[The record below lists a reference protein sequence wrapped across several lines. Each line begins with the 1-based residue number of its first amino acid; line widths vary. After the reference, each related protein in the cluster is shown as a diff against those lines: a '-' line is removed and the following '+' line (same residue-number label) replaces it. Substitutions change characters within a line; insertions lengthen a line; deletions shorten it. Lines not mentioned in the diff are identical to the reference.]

1 MARKKRTQA
10 GESGGEEDV
19 NLTPMLDVVFIL
31 LIFFIVTAQFIKEPG
46 VEIARQDVDNDEQV
60 KPLAI
65 LIAIDENSD
74 IFMDKKKVEP
84 NEVEFTIKEMREDNP
99 KGKLVVQVD
108 NEANAETL
116 VGLMETIKDADGS
129 TVINVSTAQD

>member
-74 IFMDKKKVEP
+74 IYMDKKKVEP

-99 KGKLVVQVD
+99 KGELVVQVD

>member
-1 MARKKRTQA
+1 MARRKRALNA
-10 GESGGEEDV
+10 GNGNEEDV

-46 VEIARQDVDNDEQV
+46 VDITRQDVDNDTAV

-65 LIAIDENSD
+65 LVAIDANSD
-74 IFMDKKKVEP
+74 IYMDKRLVEP
-84 NEVEFTIKEMREDNP
+84 NEVEFQIKELRKDNP
-99 KGKLVVQVD
+99 KGRLVVQVD

-116 VGLMETIKDADGS
+116 VGLLETIKKADGS
-129 TVINVSTAQD
+129 TVIDVSTSPD

>member
-1 MARKKRTQA
+1 MARRKRALNA
-10 GESGGEEDV
+10 GNGDEQDV

-46 VEIARQDVDNDEQV
+46 VDITRQDVDNDTAV

-65 LIAIDENSD
+65 LVAIDANSD
-74 IFMDKKKVEP
+74 IYMDKRLVEP
-84 NEVEFTIKEMREDNP
+84 NEVEFQIKELRKDNP
-99 KGKLVVQVD
+99 KGRLVVQVD

-116 VGLMETIKDADGS
+116 VGLLETIKKADGS
-129 TVINVSTAQD
+129 TVIDVSTSPD